1 MTSNPLQDSIGFVK
15 LVDRMQEDTTLKIA
29 NSARI
34 SYHKRKVTADDADR
48 GLVNFLWKNGHT
60 SPFRH
65 TYYTFHIKAPLCVFR
80 QWWKYQVG
88 SGWRE
93 YEVEGQSVSVEAFDV
108 MLDIDKGCTW
118 NEVSGRYV
126 ELEPEFYIPKTF
138 RSNAG
143 HANKQASSELPPDF
157 GHEPYRL
164 WMIGTCDSA
173 YRRYQMMVQHGIA
186 KEIAR
191 MILPQNIYSE
201 AYWTVS
207 HHALLHFLEERTK
220 PEAQWEIRQYALEIA
235 ELIKDGKTF

>member
-1 MTSNPLQDSIGFVK
+1 MSNPLQDSIGFVK

-48 GLVNFLWKNGHT
+48 GLVNFLWTHGHT

-143 HANKQASSELPPDF
+143 HANKQASSDLGLYFPHETYADRFKLSCEDSYDF
-157 GHEPYRL
+157 YHNLVSTG
-164 WMIGTCDSA
+164 
-173 YRRYQMMVQHGIA
+173 VA

-207 HHALLHFLEERTK
+207 HHALLHFLEERCK

-235 ELIKDGKTF
+235 KLIGGDK